1 MLFRGAKL
9 VAVALCAAAFLGL
22 AGAGSAAAS
31 GPEARASVIGGRAA
45 NLQEWGFTVAVLTP
59 NTLCTG
65 TVVSPTRVLTAAHCA
80 GDPARMVVR
89 ANSTWAFGG
98 GELLGVSSI
107 AIAPGYRNGLASDIA
122 VLALGAPTS
131 APAIE
136 LATPAEDSSYVQPGA
151 PLAVAGFGTRNPLV
165 FGKRKFGVL
174 TAVGVRAKRCRA
186 PAWVI
191 CDSGG
196 RFGIAYRRLR
206 RRLRHHRVNRAI
218 CQGDSGGPLIART
231 PAGPRLIGLAE
242 ASTSPPKWNPF
253 FFVHCGLKG
262 FPSVHTR
269 VASYRD
275 FIAMSAGL

>member
-1 MLFRGAKL
+1 MLARGAKL
-9 VAVALCAAAFLGL
+9 VTAALCAAALLGL
-22 AGAGSAAAS
+22 GCAGSAVAA
-31 GPEARASVIGGRAA
+31 GPKVRASVIGGRAA
-45 NLQEWGFTVAVLTP
+45 NLQEWGFAVAVLTP
-59 NTLCTG
+59 STLCTG
-65 TVVSPTRVLTAAHCA
+65 TVLSSRSVLTAAHCVD
-80 GDPARMVVR
+80 DPARIAVR

-98 GELLGVSSI
+98 GELLGVSSA
-107 AIAPGYRNGLASDIA
+107 AIAPGYRNGLVGDVA
-122 VLALGAPTS
+122 VLTLTSPTS
-131 APAIE
+131 APAVE
-136 LATPAEDSSYVQPGA
+136 LATPAEDASYVQPGA

-174 TAVGVRAKRCRA
+174 TAVGVHAKRCRA
-186 PAWVI
+186 PAFVI

-206 RRLRHHRVNRAI
+206 RRLKRHRVNRAI

-275 FIAMSAGL
+275 FVAANTGS